1 MIQQSSFV
9 KKKKMAYKVA
19 NKGKVKSNVMFM
31 EHNSSKIL
39 CAPALFFF
47 LSIDYIPNNLCPFME
62 IKAMS
67 ELMFGTEA
75 CQHRSWY
82 IPAG

>member
-9 KKKKMAYKVA
+9 KKKKKAYKVA

-31 EHNSSKIL
+31 EHNSSKVL
-39 CAPALFFF
+39 CAPAFF
-47 LSIDYIPNNLCPFME
+47 LSVDYIPNNLCPFME

-67 ELMFGTEA
+67 ELMFATEA
-75 CQHRSWY
+75 CQHCS
-82 IPAG
+82 

>member
-1 MIQQSSFV
+1 ML

-39 CAPALFFF
+39 CAPALFF
-47 LSIDYIPNNLCPFME
+47 LPVDYIPNNLCPFME

-67 ELMFGTEA
+67 ELMFATEA
-75 CQHRSWY
+75 CQHHS
-82 IPAG
+82 